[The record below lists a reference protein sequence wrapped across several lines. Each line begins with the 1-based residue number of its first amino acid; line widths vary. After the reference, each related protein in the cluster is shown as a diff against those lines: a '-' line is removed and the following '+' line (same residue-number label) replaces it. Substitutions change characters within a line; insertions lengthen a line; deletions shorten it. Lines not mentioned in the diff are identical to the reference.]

1 MHILLT
7 DVLTCPRCG
16 PAFGLILLA
25 DRAES
30 RRIIEGSLGCANC
43 REKYDIRE
51 STVRFAAG
59 EPPDV
64 GHGDADEA
72 MRLGALMG
80 VTGGPGYLLLCG
92 PAARHAG
99 ALAELLEDL
108 EVIAVG
114 MADRGTDEV
123 QAADVEGGMPRVN
136 LLSAGRRLPLATAR
150 MAGVVLSGQA
160 SERLLEEG
168 ARVLSPL
175 GRLVLLDAPADAAER
190 LAGVGLRTI
199 ASDDRTMI
207 AARR

>member
-25 DRAES
+25 DSAED
-30 RRIIEGSLGCANC
+30 RRIIAGFLGCSNC
-43 REKYDIRE
+43 REKYEIRGGA
-51 STVRFAAG
+51 VRFNAG

-64 GHGDADEA
+64 AHGDADEA
-72 MRLGALMG
+72 MRLGALLG

-99 ALAELLEDL
+99 ALAELLEDV

-114 MADRGTDEV
+114 TEEAAVAEV
-123 QAADVEGGMPRVN
+123 PTRVN
-136 LLSAGRRLPLATAR
+136 LLSAGPRLPLATAR
-150 MAGVVLSGQA
+150 MAGVVLSGPA
-160 SERLLEEG
+160 SAGLLVEG
-168 ARVLSPL
+168 VRVLSPL

-190 LAGVGLRTI
+190 VTAMGLRVI
-199 ASDDRTMI
+199 AGDERTLV
-207 AARR
+207 AARV